1 MQRFA
6 WFFCFVKV
14 VLSTTFDNFQQK
26 ITQMRKIYMLLM
38 GLSLVFAQVLSAQ
51 SRVVTGK
58 VTDANG
64 APVSGASVN
73 VKNTKGGTSAATD
86 GTFKINAAP
95 NAVLVVSAVGFE
107 TQEVNIGQATNV
119 AVTLKVDAKGLGE
132 VILTGTGTAT
142 SKRKVAIAVES
153 VSADKLPAAPTASVD
168 QALVG
173 KIPGALISSVNGNP
187 GAPVNILLRGINTL
201 QSGTFPM
208 ILLDGLEVK
217 ATDFNSLDLTA
228 IERVEVIQGAAAA
241 TLYGAQGANGVI
253 QLFSKKGKAG
263 KINIDFST
271 GISSN
276 SLIQGGSFG
285 KAKFHSLLTNANNEV
300 VNGSTVLAFD
310 PDYSHYELNV
320 VWNSLDPT
328 NNNNK
333 LYDKN
338 LKYYDHYK
346 MFYQNALTYN
356 NSISISGAKDKFDFS
371 LSASDSRQESVF
383 KGNGTYNRSNFVS
396 NVGVELAKNLRLRSV
411 SQLIYT
417 DNKLVDPSGRTIV
430 YALNNARPF
439 ANFDYKMP
447 DGNYGAYFGDGV
459 GVNHYNPNYMFQYGH
474 PRDQK
479 IDVIQNLNLNYKFLK
494 YFEADVKYGLNVQNQ
509 EIRYQIDAQDN
520 NLNSDYW
527 YYQLEYYSP
536 RYSAGAPGSASESGE
551 INVQT
556 YRTTFQN
563 FLPSLTARFDLN
575 RDFGLKLPIDIRTTT
590 YGAFDY
596 RKNVLNGRFVY
607 GTDAPS
613 FSPYNMTNMINQKV
627 VDDYTVPFIT
637 YGYLFDQKLEF
648 GDYGGLA
655 GGFRTDFSS
664 AFGKGSK
671 PFTFPHANGYLRL
684 NAFDFFANSK
694 VANIL
699 TDVKLRGAF
708 GKAGIQPGAFQ
719 RYVTLNT
726 SSMGD
731 NVAFS
736 YKTASPNPELSVEV
750 SSETEFGTDI
760 AIKGAKGAWFSNFNF
775 AFTYW
780 TRKTDNAIWQGDVAP
795 STGVGTITDNLFGL
809 KSSGIQASLNT
820 NVYTSKKLNW
830 NFTANFSKQTS
841 EISFVK
847 DKPVVLTSNAGSTG
861 YVIKAGEK
869 VGQLYG
875 YLLLNSVNQIN
886 PATGQPFIPV
896 ANQGNFAVA
905 SNGWVVYSNP
915 SLANYKQPFVTTS
928 QFSFGDPNP
937 AFNMAFIN
945 DLNYDGWLTF
955 SMQWDWINKSHLY
968 NQTKEWMY
976 RDGIHQDYDNPIS
989 IGSEAAGAWTA
1000 FYRGVYAQV
1009 SRNGTKNYFYEDATF
1024 ARLRNLAI
1032 GADLKKFI
1040 PIKGLNKM
1048 QLLFTG
1054 RNLVT
1059 FSGYTGLDPEIS
1071 SGSSNSAWDRGVD
1084 HNSIPNIKSY
1094 QISLNLGF

>member
-1 MQRFA
+1 
-6 WFFCFVKV
+6 
-14 VLSTTFDNFQQK
+14 
-26 ITQMRKIYMLLM
+26 MRKLPILLL
-38 GLSLVFAQVLSAQ
+38 GLFLLISASGFAQT
-51 SRVVTGK
+51 RVVTGK
-58 VTDANG
+58 VTDASG
-64 APVSGASVN
+64 APVSGASIN
-73 VKNTKGGTSAATD
+73 IKNTKGVIGAESD
-86 GTFKINAAP
+86 GTFKINAAA

-107 TQEVNIGQATNV
+107 TKEVNIGAATAV
-119 AVTLKVDAKGLGE
+119 AITLTVDAKGLGE

-208 ILLDGLEVK
+208 ILLDGMEVK
-217 ATDFNSLDLTA
+217 ATDFNALDLTA
-228 IERVEVIQGAAAA
+228 IERVEVVQGAAAA
-241 TLYGAQGANGVI
+241 TMYGAQGANGVI
-253 QLFSKKGKAG
+253 QLFSKKGKSG
-263 KINIDFST
+263 KLSIEVSSSL
-271 GISSN
+271 SSN
-276 SLIQGGSFG
+276 SLLQGGNFG
-285 KAKFHSLLTNANNEV
+285 KAKYHSLSTNANGDV
-300 VNGSTVLAFD
+300 VNGSNVLSFD

-320 VWNSLDPT
+320 VWNSLDT
-328 NNNNK
+328 GNKNSK
-333 LYDKN
+333 LYNKN
-338 LKYYDHYK
+338 LKYYDHYA
-346 MFYQNALTYN
+346 MFYQSAMTKN

-383 KGNGTYNRSNFVS
+383 KGNGTYSRSNFVS
-396 NVGVELAKNLRLRSV
+396 NLGVELAKNLRLRSV
-411 SQLIYT
+411 TQLIYT
-417 DNKLVDPSGRTIV
+417 DNKLMDPSGRTIV
-430 YALNNARPF
+430 FALNNARPF
-439 ANFDYKMP
+439 ADFNYKMP

-479 IDVIQNLNLNYKFLK
+479 LDVIQNLNLNYKFLK
-494 YFEADVKYGLNVQNQ
+494 FFEADVKYGLNVQNQ

-536 RYSAGAPGSASESGE
+536 RYSAGAPGVASESGE
-551 INVQT
+551 INVQN

-563 FLPSLTARFDLN
+563 FLPSLTARLDLN
-575 RDFGLKLPIDIRTTT
+575 RDFGLNLPIDIRTVT
-590 YGAFDY
+590 YGGFDY
-596 RKNVLNGRFVY
+596 RKNVLVSQLYY

-613 FSPYNMTNMINQKV
+613 FTPYNMTNMINQKLV
-627 VDDYTVPFIT
+627 RDNTTPFVT
-637 YGYLFDQKLEF
+637 YGYVLDQKIEF
-648 GDYGGLA
+648 GDYGGIA
-655 GGFRTDFSS
+655 GGFRTDYSS

-671 PFTFPHANGYLRL
+671 PFNFPHANGYLRL
-684 NAFDFFANSK
+684 NSFDFIANSK
-694 VANIL
+694 LAQRL
-699 TDVKLRGAF
+699 TDIKLRAAF
-708 GKAGIQPGAFQ
+708 GKAGIQPGPFQ

-726 SSMGD
+726 SSLGD

-736 YKTASPNPELSVEV
+736 YKTASPNPNLNVEV
-750 SSETEFGTDI
+750 SSETEIGTDI
-760 AIKGAKGAWFSNFNF
+760 AIKGASGSWFNNFNF
-775 AFTYW
+775 AFTSW
-780 TRKTDNAIWQGDVAP
+780 TRKTDNAIWEGDVAP

-809 KSSGIQASLNT
+809 KSSGIQASLGAT
-820 NVYTSKKLNW
+820 VFHSKKLNW

-847 DKPVVLTSNAGSTG
+847 DKPVVLLSNAGSTG
-861 YVIKAGEK
+861 YVLKAGEK
-869 VGQLYG
+869 VGQLFG
-875 YLLLNSVNQIN
+875 YMMLTSVNQTN
-886 PATGQPFIPV
+886 PTTGQPFI
-896 ANQGNFAVA
+896 AAAQQGDFSVA
-905 SNGWVVYSNP
+905 SNGYVVYSNP
-915 SLANYKQPFVTTS
+915 AKPNFKQPYVTSS

-945 DLNYDGWLTF
+945 EVNFDGWLTF

-976 RDGIHQDYDNPIS
+976 RDGIHQDYDNPIT
-989 IGSEAAGAWTA
+989 INGNTGAWTA

-1009 SRNGTKNYFYEDATF
+1009 SRNGTKDYFYEDASF

-1040 PIKGLNKM
+1040 PIKGVSKM

-1054 RNLVT
+1054 RNLLT

-1094 QISLNLGF
+1094 QITLNLGF

>member
-1 MQRFA
+1 
-6 WFFCFVKV
+6 
-14 VLSTTFDNFQQK
+14 
-26 ITQMRKIYMLLM
+26 MRKGFLL
-38 GLSLVFAQVLSAQ
+38 LVSLVLFCCTSIMAQQ
-51 SRVVTGK
+51 SVTGK
-58 VTDANG
+58 VLDEKG
-64 APVSGASVN
+64 APVVGASVS
-73 VKNTKGGTSAATD
+73 VKNVKGGTVAAVD
-86 GTFKINAAP
+86 GSFKITASSNAT
-95 NAVLVVSAVGFE
+95 LVVSAVGFE
-107 TQEVNIGQATNV
+107 TKEVNIGNATNV
-119 AVTLKVDAKGLGE
+119 AVTLAVDAKGLGE

-173 KIPGALISSVNGNP
+173 KIPGAMISSVNGNP
-187 GAPVNILLRGINTL
+187 GSPVNILLRGINTL

-208 ILLDGLEVK
+208 ILLDGIEVK

-228 IERVEVIQGAAAA
+228 IERVEVVQGAAAA

-253 QLFSKKGKAG
+253 QLFSKRGKSG
-263 KINIDFST
+263 KVNIDFST

-276 SLIQGGSFG
+276 SLIQGGDFG
-285 KAKFHSLLTNANNEV
+285 KAQFHSLVTDAAGNVLG
-300 VNGSTVLAFD
+300 GSGAALAFD
-310 PDYSHYELNV
+310 PDYSHYEENV
-320 VWNSLDPT
+320 IWNSLDPT

-333 LYDKN
+333 AYNKN
-338 LKYYDHYK
+338 LQYYDHYK
-346 MFYQNALTYN
+346 MFYQSALTYN
-356 NSISISGAKDKFDFS
+356 NAISISGAKDKVDFS

-396 NVGVELAKNLRLRSV
+396 NIGVELAKNLRLRSV
-411 SQLIYT
+411 TQLIYT
-417 DNKLVDPSGRTIV
+417 DNKLLDQTGRTIV

-474 PRDQK
+474 SRDQK
-479 IDVIQNLNLNYKFLK
+479 VDVIQNLNLNYKFLK
-494 YFEADVKYGLNVQNQ
+494 FFEADVKYGMNFQNQ

-536 RYSAGAPGSASESGE
+536 RYSAGSPGSASESGE
-551 INVQT
+551 INVQN
-556 YRTTFQN
+556 YNTTFQN
-563 FLPSLTARFDLN
+563 FLPSLTARLDLN
-575 RDFGLKLPIDIRTTT
+575 RDFGLKLPVEIRTTT
-590 YGAFDY
+590 YGGFDY
-596 RKNVLNGRFVY
+596 RKNILNGRLAY

-613 FSPYNMTNMINQKV
+613 FAPYNMTNMTNQRV
-627 VDDYTVPFIT
+627 ASDYKVPFIT

-648 GDYGGLA
+648 GDFGGVA

-671 PFTFPHANGYLRL
+671 PFTFPHANAYLRL
-684 NAFDFFANSK
+684 NAFDFFGNSK
-694 VANIL
+694 VASRL
-699 TDVKLRGAF
+699 TDVKLRAAF

-726 SSMGD
+726 SPMGD

-736 YKTASPNPELSVEV
+736 YKTASPNPDLSVEV
-750 SSETEFGTDI
+750 SSETEIGTDV
-760 AIKGAKGAWFSNFNF
+760 AIKGSKGAWFGNFNF

-780 TRKTDNAIWQGDVAP
+780 MRKTDNAIWQGDVAP

-809 KSSGIQASLNT
+809 KSNGIQASLNT
-820 NVYTSKKLNW
+820 NVFHSKKLNW
-830 NFTANFSKQTS
+830 NFTANFSKQSS

-847 DKPVVLTSNAGSTG
+847 DKPVVLTSNAGSSG
-861 YVIKAGEK
+861 YILKAGEK

-875 YLLLNSVNQIN
+875 YFMLNAVNQLN
-886 PATGQPFIPV
+886 PVTGQPFIPA
-896 ANQGNFAVA
+896 ANQANFSVA

-915 SLANYKQPFVTTS
+915 ALPNYKQPYVTTS

-945 DLNYDGWLTF
+945 ELNYDGWLTF

-976 RDGIHQDYDNPIS
+976 RDGIHKDYDNAIS
-989 IGSEAAGAWTA
+989 IGGQTGAWTA

-1040 PIKGLNKM
+1040 PIKGVSKM

-1054 RNLVT
+1054 RNLLT

>member
-1 MQRFA
+1 MS
-6 WFFCFVKV
+6 K
-14 VLSTTFDNFQQK
+14 K
-26 ITQMRKIYMLLM
+26 
-38 GLSLVFAQVLSAQ
+38 LSLLFASLFFGGILFAQQVI
-51 SRVVTGK
+51 TGK
-58 VTDANG
+58 VLDEKG
-64 APVSGASVN
+64 AAVSSASIS
-73 VKNTKGGTSAATD
+73 VKNQKGGTSAATD
-86 GTFKINAAP
+86 GSFKINAAP
-95 NAVLVVSAVGFE
+95 NAVLVISAVGFE
-107 TQEVNIGQATNV
+107 TKEINIGTAT
-119 AVTLKVDAKGLGE
+119 TLAITLSLDAKGLSE
-132 VILTGTGTAT
+132 VIVTGTGVAT

-187 GAPVNILLRGINTL
+187 GQPVNILLRGINTL

-208 ILLDGLEVK
+208 ILLDGIEVK

-228 IERVEVIQGAAAA
+228 IERVEVVQGAAAA

-253 QLFSKKGKAG
+253 QLFSKKGKSG
-263 KINIDFST
+263 KVNIEFST
-271 GISSN
+271 GIASN
-276 SLIQGGSFG
+276 SLIQGGDFG
-285 KAKFHSLLTNANNEV
+285 KAKFHSLVTDANGNV
-300 VNGSTVLAFD
+300 VSGTTPLSFD

-320 VWNSLDPT
+320 VWNSLDPN

-333 LYDKN
+333 AYDKN

-346 MFYQNALTYN
+346 MFYQSALTHN

-411 SQLIYT
+411 TQLIYT
-417 DNKLVDPSGRTIV
+417 DNKLLDPTGRTIV

-439 ANFDYKMP
+439 ADFDYKMP

-474 PRDQK
+474 SRDQK
-479 IDVIQNLNLNYKFLK
+479 IDVIQNFNLNYKFLK
-494 YFEADVKYGLNVQNQ
+494 FLEADVKYGINVQNQ

-551 INVQT
+551 INLQN

-563 FLPSLTARFDLN
+563 FLPSLTARFDIN
-575 RDFGLKLPIDIRTTT
+575 RDLGLNLPVAIRTTT
-590 YGAFDY
+590 YGGFDY
-596 RKNVLNGRFVY
+596 RKNVLNGRLSY

-613 FSPYNMTNMINQKV
+613 FSPYNMTNMVNQKL
-627 VDDYTVPFIT
+627 VDDYVVPFIT
-637 YGYLFDQKLEF
+637 YGYLFDQKIEF
-648 GDYGGLA
+648 GDFGGVA
-655 GGFRTDFSS
+655 GGFRTDYSS

-671 PFTFPHANGYLRL
+671 PFTFPHANAYLRL
-684 NAFDFFANSK
+684 NAFDFFGNSS
-694 VANIL
+694 VAKRL
-699 TDVKLRGAF
+699 TDVKLRAAF

-736 YKTASPNPELSVEV
+736 YKTASPNPDLNVEV
-750 SSETEFGTDI
+750 SSETEIGTDI

-775 AFTYW
+775 AFTVW
-780 TRKTDNAIWQGDVAP
+780 NRSTDNAIWQGDVAP

-809 KSSGIQASLNT
+809 ESKGIQSSLST
-820 NVYTSKKLNW
+820 SVYTSKKLNW
-830 NFTANFSKQTS
+830 NFTLNFSKQTS
-841 EISFVK
+841 QISFVK

-861 YVIKAGEK
+861 YVLKAGEK

-875 YLLLNSVNQIN
+875 YMMLNSVNQIN
-886 PATGQPFIPV
+886 PATGQPYIDA
-896 ANQGNFAVA
+896 ANQANFSVA
-905 SNGWVVYSNP
+905 SNGWVVYSNAALP
-915 SLANYKQPFVTTS
+915 NFKQPYVTPT

-937 AFNMAFIN
+937 AFNTAFIN
-945 DLNYDGWLTF
+945 ELNYDGWLLF

-976 RDGIHQDYDNPIS
+976 RDGIHQDYDKAIS
-989 IGSEAAGAWTA
+989 INGNSGAWTA

-1024 ARLRNLAI
+1024 ARLRNLVI

-1040 PIKGLNKM
+1040 PLKGLSKM

-1054 RNLVT
+1054 RNLLT
-1059 FSGYTGLDPEIS
+1059 FSKYTGLDPEIS